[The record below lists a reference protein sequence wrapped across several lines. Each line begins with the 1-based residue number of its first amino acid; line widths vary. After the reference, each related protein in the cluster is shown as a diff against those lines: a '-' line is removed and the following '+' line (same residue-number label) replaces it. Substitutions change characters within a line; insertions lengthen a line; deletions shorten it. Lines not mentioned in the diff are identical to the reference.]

1 MSSVQLTLGIAL
13 VLGVLW
19 EAFETIVLPRRVTRR
34 FRLTR
39 LFYRSTWRPW
49 SAVARK
55 MTKGRRDIF
64 LSIYG
69 PLSLVFLLALWA
81 ISLVIGFAL
90 VHRGLGTPL
99 RPAVEPN
106 FWTDLYFSG
115 TTFFTLG
122 LGDLAPVSTA
132 GRMLSVL
139 EAGLGFGFLAIVI
152 SYLPVL
158 YQSFSR
164 REVII
169 SMLDAR
175 AGSPPTAAELVRRH
189 AQEYGLDAL
198 TALLA
203 DWESWSA
210 ELMESH
216 LSYPVLAY
224 FRSQHD
230 NQSWLAAMTAILD
243 ASALVMAGVPG
254 PPAVQARLTF
264 AMARHAVVD
273 LSQIFGT
280 APHHNS
286 ERLTEAEFARL
297 ATLLANHGVKLDEAV
312 VRNRLQKLRPMY
324 EPYVSSLAH
333 YLSMPLPT
341 WAPSLKARDNWQ
353 TSAWERDEAD

>member
-1 MSSVQLTLGIAL
+1 
-13 VLGVLW
+13 
-19 EAFETIVLPRRVTRR
+19 
-34 FRLTR
+34 
-39 LFYRSTWRPW
+39 
-49 SAVARK
+49 
-55 MTKGRRDIF
+55 
-64 LSIYG
+64 
-69 PLSLVFLLALWA
+69 
-81 ISLVIGFAL
+81 
-90 VHRGLGTPL
+90 
-99 RPAVEPN
+99 
-106 FWTDLYFSG
+106 
-115 TTFFTLG
+115 
-122 LGDLAPVSTA
+122 
-132 GRMLSVL
+132 
-139 EAGLGFGFLAIVI
+139 
-152 SYLPVL
+152 
-158 YQSFSR
+158 
-164 REVII
+164 
-169 SMLDAR
+169 
-175 AGSPPTAAELVRRH
+175 
-189 AQEYGLDAL
+189 
-198 TALLA
+198 
-203 DWESWSA
+203 
-210 ELMESH
+210 MESH